1 MTVSYATLGQR
12 LCCRF
17 RVSLVESLN
26 FLSNSHGPVPCHST
40 IQMWSPCW
48 DGAAAPCLSYT
59 RGTPN
64 CHPGPC
70 PHVMP
75 RRLVGDSQI
84 SCRRFTNAPSL
95 SSSPRE
101 GQGYMAEGKS

>member
-17 RVSLVESLN
+17 RVPLVENLN
-26 FLSNSHGPVPCHST
+26 LLSSSHGPDPCHST

-64 CHPGPC
+64 CHPGPW
-70 PHVMP
+70 PHVADQP
-75 RRLVGDSQI
+75 AILS
-84 SCRRFTNAPSL
+84 RRFTNAPSL